1 MEIIK
6 LAHHLY
12 KTYENFDTI
21 EEMKEI
27 VRTHHLSCIGA
38 RYRDADD
45 DKLTEL
51 FMVAPQLSDDRFG
64 LTYYFINQ
72 LWIRTLRS
80 LIWRHVHVKMM
91 TTIFMMMMMT
101 MTKIMIVNNILEK
114 MIDNS

>member
-1 MEIIK
+1 VEIIK

-21 EEMKEI
+21 EEMEEI
-27 VRTHHLSCIGA
+27 VRTHYLSCIGT
-38 RYRDADD
+38 RHGDADD

-51 FMVAPQLSDDRFG
+51 FMAAHQLSDDRFG

-72 LWIRTLRS
+72 LSIRTLS
-80 LIWRHVHVKMM
+80 SIFWRHVHGEDDDY
-91 TTIFMMMMMT
+91 FFMMMT
-101 MTKIMIVNNILEK
+101 MTKIMIVNYILEK